1 MKPETQKALKVGAL
15 GVGANILGTAGFLE
29 VESLFDN
36 SHTSVG
42 LAMGILT
49 AATIFGLSYF
59 AGYIAEESN
68 PRHRGFHMDAVGIIN
83 TVSILGAGFISE
95 ITRNIVPSLL
105 VTAIPLAMGS
115 LSTRPRR
122 DRKYYYDKE
131 D

>member
-68 PRHRGFHMDAVGIIN
+68 PRHRGFHMDAVGIHSQYSGRRFYFRDN
-83 TVSILGAGFISE
+83 PKHCTK
-95 ITRNIVPSLL
+95 
-105 VTAIPLAMGS
+105 S
-115 LSTRPRR
+115 LSHGNSISNGFS
-122 DRKYYYDKE
+122 
-131 D
+131 